1 MKIIDKINQR
11 TSDDPFYSFEF
22 FPPKT
27 DSGLYNLYN
36 RLERM
41 AQLEPL
47 FVDITWGA
55 GGSTVSQ
62 TLEIS
67 KNIQTYFCV
76 DVMMHLTCTN
86 MPKSMLLDALTAAE
100 AGGISNILA
109 LRGDPPEGQDKWSAD
124 ADGFRYASDLTK
136 FIRDKYNDSFGIG
149 VGGYPEGHTEA
160 TDLDIDILN
169 LKKKVEA
176 GADFII
182 TQLFYDVEEFKKFF
196 IKCRKAGISC
206 PIIPGL
212 LPITNYDR
220 FVRFTRFCQT
230 KVPLNI
236 MKQLEDVK
244 KDDAAVRR
252 FGIDLCVKMCDELRD
267 FGVSGFHF
275 YTLNLET
282 SVMEILKRL
291 QLVDNFTN
299 RRSLPWRPS
308 TVPGRRDETV
318 RPIFWSNRPKSYLA
332 RTAGWDDFPNGRW
345 GDSRSPTFGDLKDYY
360 MIRQGLEG
368 SRDGKNIWS
377 KVSSAADIK
386 SVFKSFLSGE
396 LNYLPWCEQP
406 PKPETLAI
414 SSSLE
419 NLIDNGFL
427 TINSQPQVNGITS
440 CDPQLGWGGDN
451 GYIYQKAYVEFFASP
466 DETKALIRQIK
477 KCPTLTYQA
486 LNSKGESLSNINPGA
501 TNAVTWGVF
510 PGKEVIQPTIV
521 DAESF
526 AIWKEEAFQLWLSE
540 GVELFDAKNTTKKLL
555 QEVHDSYY
563 LVNIVE
569 NDYVAGDIFKP
580 FRALKRSRNSSSEKL
595 ASLN

>member
-86 MPKSMLLDALTAAE
+86 MPKSMLLDALAAAE

-169 LKKKVEA
+169 LKKKVES

-236 MKQLEDVK
+236 MKQLEDIK

>member
-86 MPKSMLLDALTAAE
+86 MPKSMLLDALAAAE